1 MSAIQR
7 QAKSL
12 ANRFNYNNSVDRYTT
27 QNQNAANA
35 RFDQLYDKQLGD
47 ARETQRMSLWDKGSQ
62 RRSDETRG
70 SIAAGGQVGSAQAS
84 AAPGVMEQSR
94 LNQQFEIQKNASM
107 GLDAKGNVTA
117 NKDAFKYADGSDT
130 RSGGSYSE
138 SFGVGAAAPSGYT
151 TNAYG
156 VKSLYDASAVANW
169 RQRQDGVLNDMY
181 TVEKRSSDLDRDKQA
196 YLASVNNRNQ
206 IDLMNRQASLDAQR
220 AGNDRA
226 YQSQQSA
233 ADRANQRYLAQMDA
247 NTRMYQS
254 MFNNNGNGNGFQYWG
269 GSI

>member
-1 MSAIQR
+1 MVTPVGAAAKQKASEFLNMQEFNKSLTDNVNNVIKNRDAYYDKSMADFYKNASLKMQDNNSQR
-7 QAKSL
+7 QS
-12 ANRFNYNNSVDRYTT
+12 
-27 QNQNAANA
+27 
-35 RFDQLYDKQLGD
+35 
-47 ARETQRMSLWDKGSQ
+47 EI
-62 RRSDETRG
+62 TRG
-70 SIAAGGQVGSAQAS
+70 SIAAGGQVGAAQAGS
-84 AAPGVMEQSR
+84 AANVMEQSR
-94 LNQQFEIQKNASM
+94 LNKQFDWQQNQSM

-117 NKDAFKYADGSDT
+117 NKNAFLYEDGSST

-138 SFGVGAAAPSGYT
+138 SFGVGAVAPSGYS

-156 VKSLYDASAVANW
+156 QRSLYDASAVANW
-169 RQRQDGVLNDMY
+169 RQRQDGVLNDMHL
-181 TVEKRSSDLDRDKQA
+181 VEKRSSDLDRDKQA
-196 YLASVNNRNQ
+196 YLAAVSNRNQ

-254 MFNNNGNGNGFQYWG
+254 MFNGNGNGFQYWG